1 MDKLKKS
8 LSKNLWVLVAAGLM
22 IIGGGLALV
31 VALNH
36 GLPDNAKL
44 NAENVKMESTPT
56 KANAVTPGGY
66 TLIDKSK
73 DTPEEEKSYK
83 LYLKQANPGHT
94 QEQIDEEYNR
104 LWADKTPGDKD
115 MTAAQAATYAVDI
128 LKKFYAIDLTGYTVE
143 ANFQRAFASKY
154 DIWYF
159 TIGKPR
165 SSDKTRVYH
174 VSVDSVTGSLMDMY
188 WGTAAVIKVENKNLG
203 DRAWIKAAV
212 KQVTR
217 LLPEHVTVTGSRG
230 LIGNSETG
238 VAVLCELSDGSDSV
252 VLVQGPKRELKYY
265 QHFPSG
271 YDGSWEQPAADGA
284 EAPCCKLPESG
295 K

>member
-1 MDKLKKS
+1 MDKLKKG

-22 IIGGGLALV
+22 IIGGGFALV

-83 LYLKQANPGHT
+83 LFLKQANPGHT

-104 LWADKTPGDKD
+104 LWAHKTPGDKD

-128 LKKFYAIDLTGYTVE
+128 LKKFYAIDLTGYTVT
-143 ANFQRAFASKY
+143 AKFSGGWTSK
-154 DIWYF
+154 DVWDFSI
-159 TIGKPR
+159 TKPR
-165 SSDKTRVYH
+165 RSDKTRSYS

-217 LLPEHVTVTGSRG
+217 LLPEHVTVTGSKG

-271 YDGSWEQPAADGA
+271 YDGSWEQAAADGA
-284 EAPCCKLPESG
+284 EPPCCKLPESG